1 MAARESDASREVA
14 LAIDVGGTNIRAA
27 LVEHGMAIRS
37 SAWRPIDRSSGDA
50 LLAAIGDCAAEAAG
64 PAGPAVAGIGVAMK
78 GFVDHRTGVM
88 VASGNLGLRNVPVR
102 SFLADR
108 FGHPTWVDNDVHA
121 ATIGEIQYGAGRRYR
136 DFLYVNVG
144 TGIAAGLVIDG
155 KLCRGVANLSGEL
168 GHATV
173 NLDGKPC
180 HCGLRGC
187 LEEVVS
193 GPGIE
198 AWYRSEAAGAE
209 ALRASAVLALGA
221 AVDGPAR
228 RVLEA
233 VVEYLGTGIVNLVN
247 LLNPEAVILG
257 GGVFQGSADFVGRLE
272 SFVRSRSLRE
282 SAACLDRVAVS
293 SLEPEHAGVRG
304 AAGLV
309 WEGIR
314 TVG

>member
-1 MAARESDASREVA
+1 MSA

-27 LVEHGMAIRS
+27 LVERDTSIRA
-37 SAWRPIDRSSGDA
+37 SARRPIDKSGVDA
-50 LLAAIGDCAAEAAG
+50 LLAAIGDCAAEALAAV
-64 PAGPAVAGIGVAMK
+64 PAGSPVAGIGVAMK

-88 VASGNLGLRNVPVR
+88 VASANLGLKNVPVR
-102 SFLADR
+102 GFLSDR

-144 TGIAAGLVIDG
+144 TGIAAGLVVDG
-155 KLCRGVANLSGEL
+155 RLVRGAANLSGEL

-198 AWYRSEAAGAE
+198 AWYRSEAGGAV
-209 ALRASAVLALGA
+209 ALRASEVLALGA
-221 AVDGPAR
+221 TTDGPAR
-228 RVLEA
+228 RVLES
-233 VVEYLGTGIVNLVN
+233 VVEYLGVGIVNLVN
-247 LLNPEAVILG
+247 ILNPEAVILG
-257 GGVFQGSADFVGRLE
+257 GGVFAGTGDFAGRLE
-272 SFVRSRSLRE
+272 SFVRSRALHE
-282 SAACLDRVAVS
+282 SAACLDRVGVS
-293 SLEPEHAGVRG
+293 SLEPGSVGILG
-304 AAGLV
+304 AAALA
-309 WEGIR
+309 WENGTR
-314 TVG
+314 S